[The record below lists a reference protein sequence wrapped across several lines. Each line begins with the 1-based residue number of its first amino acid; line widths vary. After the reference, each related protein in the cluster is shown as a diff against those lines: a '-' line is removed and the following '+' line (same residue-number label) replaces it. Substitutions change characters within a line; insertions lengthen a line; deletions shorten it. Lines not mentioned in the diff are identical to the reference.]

1 MARVCRRHSRRECST
16 CTAQSRA
23 AGNTP
28 ATDNTLF
35 TLTTYA
41 AATSDYGSSSG
52 CSDGGSS
59 SSSYDSG
66 SSSSSYSSDNG
77 GSSGGDCGGGF

>member
-1 MARVCRRHSRRECST
+1 MARVCRRHNRRECST
-16 CTAQSRA
+16 CTTQSRA

-35 TLTTYA
+35 MYATYA
-41 AATSDYGSSSG
+41 AATADYGSSSG
-52 CSDGGSS
+52 CSDGGS

-66 SSSSSYSSDNG
+66 SSSSSYSSDSG